1 GDPNAPA
8 IASNA
13 QTQLGTGNQ
22 TGLVNQGLA
31 AETDQLSPI
40 ANMSLDDISKN
51 PQIAGLLSTI
61 QQDVCNQVN
70 QEFAGAGR
78 ALSPDNT
85 QALARGI
92 SQGEAAPLLN
102 EYNTLLSSKVGA
114 STALGNATNAA
125 AGTNAGLTAAQIAAQ
140 NAGIGTDQA
149 ALNALNYGAN

>member
-1 GDPNAPA
+1 MGFQIGSQNKTTNYNQNTNTVSNPWGITVPALTGLVNTAAATPTAVTPGQTQAFSTLLNNAALGDPNAPA

-61 QQDVCNQVN
+61 QQDVGNQVN

-85 QALARGI
+85 Q
-92 SQGEAAPLLN
+92 
-102 EYNTLLSSKVGA
+102 
-114 STALGNATNAA
+114 
-125 AGTNAGLTAAQIAAQ
+125 
-140 NAGIGTDQA
+140 
-149 ALNALNYGAN
+149 